1 MFARIWSIVTKEFI
15 HLRHDWWMPAFMLLG
30 GTLELLLVG
39 WATGRPITNLPLI
52 VLDQD
57 STAASQLV
65 IEQLEN
71 TGTFNFQYWAEDIS
85 DINQVMAQGK
95 VSAAVVIPPGFG
107 ETMASDSQQPS
118 FLVLLNGADTT
129 AAQEAL
135 RAVDGTAQAIGEKL
149 FLSRLGLS
157 ENDLS
162 HFDFSVRVRFNEELT
177 ESYYTVPAELALML
191 EFTILLFAGL
201 AFSRER
207 ELGTLEQLLVMPFSS
222 LEIILGKAIP
232 VIIIGFADFVLM
244 LGVSHLAFGIP
255 VRGSLVLLLLLAF
268 IYLMAELGK
277 GLMISALSK
286 TQHQAFLIV
295 MLVGMTDFMFTG
307 YAVPVES
314 MPQILQWLAN
324 LVPANHWLAIV
335 RGILLKG
342 SGLPV
347 LWPHVVALALLG
359 LIIGTFSTRIVR
371 RALN

>member
-1 MFARIWSIVTKEFI
+1 MFTRIWSIVTKEFI
-15 HLRHDWWMPAFMLLG
+15 HLRNDWWMPVFMLLG

-57 STAASQLV
+57 RTAASQLIV
-65 IEQLEN
+65 QELEN
-71 TGTFNFQYWAEDIS
+71 TGTFDFQYWARDPQDIQ
-85 DINQVMAQGK
+85 DLMDRGK
-95 VSAAVVIPPGFG
+95 VSAAVVIPPGFN
-107 ETMASDSQQPS
+107 EAMASGDGKPS
-118 FLVLLNGADTT
+118 LLVLLNGADTT

-135 RAVDGTAQAIGEKL
+135 RAVDGTAQSVGERL
-149 FLSRLGLS
+149 VLRRLGLS
-157 ENDLS
+157 AKDLKN
-162 HFDFSVRVRFNEELT
+162 FDFSVRVRFNEELT

-222 LEIILGKAIP
+222 FEIILGKAIP
-232 VIIIGFADFVLM
+232 VVIIGFADFILM
-244 LGVSHLAFGIP
+244 LTMSHFAFGIP
-255 VRGSLVLLLLLAF
+255 VRGSLALLLLLAF
-268 IYLMAELGK
+268 IYLLAELGK
-277 GLMISALSK
+277 GLVISVLSK

-295 MLVGMTDFMFTG
+295 MLVGMTDFIFTG

-314 MPQILQWLAN
+314 MPQILQWIAN
-324 LVPANHWLAIV
+324 FVPAHHWLAIV

-342 SGLPV
+342 NNFSV
-347 LWPHVVALALLG
+347 LWPHVAALAVLG
-359 LIIGTFSTRIVR
+359 LVIGAFSTRIVR

>member
-15 HLRHDWWMPAFMLLG
+15 HLRHDWWMPVFMLLG
-30 GTLELLLVG
+30 GTLELLMVG

-57 STAASQLV
+57 RTAASQLV
-65 IEQLEN
+65 INELEN
-71 TGTFNFQYWAEDIS
+71 TGTFNFKYWAEDSS
-85 DINQVMAQGK
+85 DIQQMMAQGK
-95 VSAAVVIPPGFG
+95 VNAAVVIPPGFG
-107 ETMASDSQQPS
+107 ESMASDDQRPV
-118 FLVLLNGADTT
+118 FLVLLNGADAT

-135 RAVDGTAQAIGEKL
+135 RAVDGTARSLGEKL
-149 FLSRLGLS
+149 LLSRLGLS
-157 ENDLS
+157 EKDLS
-162 HFDFSVRVRFNEELT
+162 NFDFSVRVRFNEELT

-222 LEIILGKAIP
+222 FEIILGKAIP
-232 VIIIGFADFVLM
+232 VIIIGFVDFILM
-244 LGVSHLAFGIP
+244 LAMSHIVFGIP
-255 VRGSLVLLLLLAF
+255 VRGSLILLLLLALV
-268 IYLMAELGK
+268 YLMAELGK
-277 GLMISALSK
+277 GLMISALSR

-295 MLVGMTDFMFTG
+295 MLVGMVDFMFTG

-314 MPQILQWLAN
+314 MPQLLQWLAN
-324 LVPANHWLAIV
+324 LVPAHHWLAIV

-347 LWPHVVALALLG
+347 LWPHVAALAVLG
-359 LIIGTFSTRIVR
+359 LVIGTFSTRIVR

>member
-1 MFARIWSIVTKEFI
+1 
-15 HLRHDWWMPAFMLLG
+15 MPVFMLLG

-57 STAASQLV
+57 RTAASRLV
-65 IEQLEN
+65 IQQLEN
-71 TGTFNFQYWAEDIS
+71 TGTFDFQYWANDAQEIQDL
-85 DINQVMAQGK
+85 MARGK
-95 VSAAVVIPPGFG
+95 VSAAVVIPPGFNDAV
-107 ETMASDSQQPS
+107 ASADEKPNL
-118 FLVLLNGADTT
+118 LVLLNGTDTT

-135 RAVDGTAQAIGEKL
+135 RAVDGTTQSIGEQL
-149 FLSRLGLS
+149 FLKRLGLS
-157 ENDLS
+157 AKDLKN
-162 HFDFSVRVRFNEELT
+162 FDFSVRVRFNEELT

-222 LEIILGKAIP
+222 LEIISGKAIP
-232 VIIIGFADFVLM
+232 VVIIGFVDFILM
-244 LGVSHLAFGIP
+244 LTMVHFVFGIP

-268 IYLMAELGK
+268 IYLLAELGK
-277 GLMISALSK
+277 GLAISVLSK
-286 TQHQAFLIV
+286 TQHQAFLVV
-295 MLVGMTDFMFTG
+295 MLVGMIDFIFTG

-314 MPQILQWLAN
+314 MPQIFQWIAN
-324 LVPANHWLAIV
+324 IVPAHHWLAIV

-342 SGLPV
+342 STLTV
-347 LWPHVVALALLG
+347 LWPHVAALAGLG
-359 LIIGTFSTRIVR
+359 LIIGAFSTRIVR